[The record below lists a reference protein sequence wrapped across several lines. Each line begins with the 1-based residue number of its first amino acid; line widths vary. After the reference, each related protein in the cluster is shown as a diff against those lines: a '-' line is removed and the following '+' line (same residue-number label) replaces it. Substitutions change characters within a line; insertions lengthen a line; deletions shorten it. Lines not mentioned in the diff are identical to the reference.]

1 MSTVQDYK
9 RVLNMMKHTVKVIII
24 DNTMPLILCEIVC
37 ALNFTLAQITGISR
51 AYNGMAMIPKTYT
64 MAVAGPPIAAL

>member
-9 RVLNMMKHTVKVIII
+9 MVLNMMKHTVKVMIMDSI
-24 DNTMPLILCEIVC
+24 MPLILCEIVC

-51 AYNGMAMIPKTYT
+51 AYNGMAMIPKT
-64 MAVAGPPIAAL
+64 